1 MEDLTLEHG
10 DPSSDSTTYRSDG
23 DEFLDD
29 FKQCLPHFFHVRDG
43 DYLIQKKTAR
53 LKGGGQA
60 VGMTGV
66 SSNVGVYF
74 EPGDGMLEL

>member
-10 DPSSDSTTYRSDG
+10 DPSSDPTTYRSDG
-23 DEFLDD
+23 DEFLND
-29 FKQCLPHFFHVRDG
+29 FEQCLPHFFHVRDG
-43 DYLIQKKTAR
+43 DYLIQKKNAR

-66 SSNVGVYF
+66 SSNVGLYF
-74 EPGDGMLEL
+74 ELEDGML